1 MAHRIPS
8 NLVLV
13 GRLITMYS
21 SIGDWPIREVIV
33 RSPKIGEFNFW
44 LRILIKTI
52 SETGETVK

>member
-1 MAHRIPS
+1 
-8 NLVLV
+8 
-13 GRLITMYS
+13 MYS

-44 LRILIKTI
+44 LGILIKTI